1 MFKPTPPMGLTANLA
16 HTYRRRKGIDK
27 WPLVEATVLSIKI
40 NRDGEGPNTH
50 TLRLRYKP
58 PECPASDTFWVK
70 SLTVN
75 QGTTLSSASVDDK
88 ILIHCHPTD
97 PERIAQEDV
106 SQLVEDIRSLFFLAA
121 MALVFIVMFLTGHV
135 TWGGDD

>member
-1 MFKPTPPMGLTANLA
+1 MFKPTPPTGLTANLA
-16 HTYRRRKGIDK
+16 HAYRRHKGIDT
-27 WPLVEATVLSIKI
+27 WPLVEATVLSIKV
-40 NRDGEGPNTH
+40 NRDGEGPDTY

-58 PECPASDTFWVK
+58 TGGPASWVK

-75 QGTTLSSASVDDK
+75 QGTTLSPASVDDT

-106 SQLVEDIRSLFFLAA
+106 SQLVEDIRTLFFVAA
-121 MALVFIVMFLTGHV
+121 IAIVFIVMYLTGHIA
-135 TWGGDD
+135 WEGGD